1 MEYIKKFREIDLFH
15 LTSFFGLDF
24 FKFSGPLCHLISC
37 LFTIF
42 NIFTILLLFVSLGE
56 MQRSEGTVEINGSLG
71 YCAQQ
76 AWIQNATLKDN
87 ILFHKKLDKD
97 RYNQVLEACALKS
110 DLQTLPAGDA
120 TEIGEKGIN
129 LSGGQK
135 HRVAL
140 ARVVYR

>member
-1 MEYIKKFREIDLFH
+1 
-15 LTSFFGLDF
+15 
-24 FKFSGPLCHLISC
+24 
-37 LFTIF
+37 
-42 NIFTILLLFVSLGE
+42 

>member
-1 MEYIKKFREIDLFH
+1 
-15 LTSFFGLDF
+15 
-24 FKFSGPLCHLISC
+24 
-37 LFTIF
+37 
-42 NIFTILLLFVSLGE
+42 

-71 YCAQQ
+71 YCSQQ
-76 AWIQNATLKDN
+76 AWIQNATLKNN
-87 ILFHKKLDKD
+87 ILFHKKLNND

-110 DLQTLPAGDA
+110 DLTTLPAGDA